1 MKSMIKFFSS
11 VKLAI
16 VLLIIIT
23 LASILGTLVPQH
35 RSTAEYAAR
44 YGQMSGLLVSLEIT
58 RLYSAWWF
66 LSLLLLFAMNTIVC
80 TLSRF
85 RPKYL
90 RAFKPSLSFEGKSL
104 ASLKISE
111 KFTFK
116 GNLEDARDVFSES
129 LRKKGYRVKAKT
141 VPPDVFLAGRKK
153 MFGLFGSDVVH
164 LGLLIIVM
172 GGVISGMTGFR
183 TDINI
188 AEGKTVDVPRAEFS
202 LRLDKFTTE
211 YYPDGRVK
219 DWKSDLTVVDKGRDV
234 LTKTIEVNHPLNY
247 GGFMFYQSR
256 YGWDWENPTLQ
267 MVISRK
273 DDPASA
279 RMVSLQ
285 MGQRIA
291 VEGEDYEVTVLNFVP
306 DFIIGE
312 NNQVMTRSLE
322 PNNPAAYVEGLRGEE
337 KIFSGWVFQKFPDFG
352 QMHSREENAWDVKFM
367 NFKSG
372 QYSGIQAARDPG
384 VNFIWAGSVLLM
396 LGLMLAFFWP
406 PREIKAVLT
415 GEQKATSFTVGGI
428 AAKSRESFIPEFR
441 AIIESARRKK

>member
-23 LASILGTLVPQH
+23 LASVLGTLVPQH

-44 YGQMSGLLVSLEIT
+44 YGQMSGLLVSLDIT
-58 RLYSAWWF
+58 RLYSSWWF

-85 RPKYL
+85 KPKYL
-90 RAFKPSLSFEGKSL
+90 RACKPTLSFQAKSL
-104 ASLKISE
+104 ASLKISD
-111 KFTFK
+111 TFALK
-116 GNLEDARDVFSES
+116 GSLENARDVFSEA
-129 LRKKGYRVKAKT
+129 LRKKRYKVKSKM
-141 VPPDVFLAGRKK
+141 VQKDVFLVGRKK

-164 LGLLIIVM
+164 LGLLIIVL

-188 AEGKTVDVPRAEFS
+188 AEGQTLNVPKAEFA

-219 DWKSDLTVVDKGRDV
+219 DWKSNLTVVENNTDV
-234 LTKTIEVNHPLNY
+234 LNKTIEVNHPLNY
-247 GGFMFYQSR
+247 RGFMFYQSS
-256 YGWDWENPTLQ
+256 YGWDWKNPTLQ

-273 DDPASA
+273 DDPSSA
-279 RMVSLQ
+279 KMVSLQ
-285 MGQRIA
+285 MGQRLA
-291 VEGEDYEVTVLNFVP
+291 VEGEDYEVTALNFVP

-312 NNQVMTRSLE
+312 NSQVTTRSLQ
-322 PNNPAAYVEGLRGEE
+322 PNNPAAYVEGFRGEE

-352 QMHSREENAWDVKFM
+352 QMHSQEENAWDVKFM
-367 NFKSG
+367 NFKSS
-372 QYSGIQAARDPG
+372 QYSGIHAARDPG

-396 LGLMLAFFWP
+396 LGLMVAFFWP

-428 AAKSRESFIPEFR
+428 ASKSRESFIPEFH
-441 AIIESARRKK
+441 AVMESARRKK